1 MTKTIVCYSRREVER
16 GIRFKGS
23 YALISIRDPGT
34 KAVDIPKQ
42 SGLVE
47 VLALQFH
54 DAEPTS
60 SMTLPPGI
68 EIITEDLA
76 LQIAEF
82 VRRHHAAVDGF
93 IIHCEQGMSRSPSV
107 GAAIAR
113 YLKQPSERFWQEHQ
127 PNRYVY
133 ELTSEALANE

>member
-1 MTKTIVCYSRREVER
+1 MSKTIICYSRREIER

-23 YALISIRDPGT
+23 YVLISIRDPGT
-34 KAVDIPKQ
+34 PAVRIPKQ
-42 SGLVE
+42 CGLTD
-47 VLALQFH
+47 VLELQFH

-60 SMTLPPGI
+60 SMTLPSGI

-82 VRRHHAAVDGF
+82 VRRHHTAVDGF
-93 IIHCEQGMSRSPSV
+93 VIHCEQGMSRSPAV

-113 YLKQPSERFWQEHQ
+113 YLKQPYERFWRDYQ

-133 ELTSEALANE
+133 ELAFEALANG